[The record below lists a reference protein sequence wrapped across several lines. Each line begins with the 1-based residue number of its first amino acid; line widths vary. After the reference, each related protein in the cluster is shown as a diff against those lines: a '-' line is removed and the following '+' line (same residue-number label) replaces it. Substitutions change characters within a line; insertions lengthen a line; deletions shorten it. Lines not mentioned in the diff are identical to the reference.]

1 MLLAGGSDEADRILR
16 DKVIVTE
23 EMIHTFPEDVPNGII
38 EAQIGD
44 LNRFR
49 KYFDEDAWTMV
60 SDIGINLTRA
70 KSLSLLLTQNFLY

>member
-1 MLLAGGSDEADRILR
+1 MLLAGGSNEADRILR

-49 KYFDEDAWTMV
+49 KYFDDDAWTMV
-60 SDIGINLTRA
+60 SDIGINLTGY
-70 KSLSLLLTQNFLY
+70 KSYLIVTQNLFT

>member
-1 MLLAGGSDEADRILR
+1 MLLAGGSDKADRILR

-49 KYFDEDAWTMV
+49 KYFDDDAWTMV
-60 SDIGINLTRA
+60 SDIGINLTGY
-70 KSLSLLLTQNFLY
+70 KSYLIVTQNLFT

>member
-1 MLLAGGSDEADRILR
+1 MLLAGGSNEADRILR

-49 KYFDEDAWTMV
+49 KYFDDDAWTMV
-60 SDIGINLTRA
+60 SDIGINLTGY
-70 KSLSLLLTQNFLY
+70 KSYLIVTQNFFT

>member
-16 DKVIVTE
+16 DKLIVTE

-60 SDIGINLTRA
+60 SDIGINLTDA
-70 KSLSLLLTQNFLY
+70 KFSLLVTQNFLS

>member
-49 KYFDEDAWTMV
+49 KYFDDDAWTMV
-60 SDIGINLTRA
+60 SDIGINLTGY
-70 KSLSLLLTQNFLY
+70 KSYLIVTQNLFT

>member
-49 KYFDEDAWTMV
+49 KYFDDDAWTMV
-60 SDIGINLTRA
+60 SDIGINLTGY
-70 KSLSLLLTQNFLY
+70 KSYLIVTQNLCT

>member
-70 KSLSLLLTQNFLY
+70 KSLSLLLTHNFLY